1 MTRDSL
7 AQPDRLL
14 ADRGVERH
22 SSFDHRLGRLRAA
35 YYFNQGNDVRGI
47 KGMAY
52 HAALGMLTA
61 RLNDVHGDA
70 GCTRS
75 EDRVRRSDFVHL
87 SEHLGFQEGSFRDA
101 LLDKVG
107 LRHRLLHI
115 GSEGQSVA
123 ACTRS
128 KANNRE

>member
-1 MTRDSL
+1 
-7 AQPDRLL
+7 
-14 ADRGVERH
+14 
-22 SSFDHRLGRLRAA
+22 
-35 YYFNQGNDVRGI
+35 
-47 KGMAY
+47 MAY
-52 HAALGMLTA
+52 HAALGMFTA
-61 RLNDVHGDA
+61 RLNEIHSDA

-75 EDRVRRSDFVHL
+75 EDRVRRSDLVHL
-87 SEHLGFQEGSFRDA
+87 GEHFGFQDESFRYV

-128 KANNRE
+128 KANDGEQLPCLVDALT